1 MRELGYGEGY
11 RYAHD
16 YPEGVAPMESL
27 PPSLAGKEYYRPK
40 KAGWEKRVRERLEEL
55 RRIIRGEKK

>member
-1 MRELGYGEGY
+1 
-11 RYAHD
+11 
-16 YPEGVAPMESL
+16 MESL